1 MKKSFL
7 VLLSFLMFACNS
19 NSTSEVILH
28 ENEDLPLTKEEEII
42 RIYNESVLP
51 LFKEYSEAEI
61 PTQFKV
67 DKNDLGIN
75 AGAAFGYVEVSQGL
89 VNLTKEDI
97 QLFALT
103 HEVAHIVT
111 ISQARLFDLQGS
123 IPKGTVTND
132 YKKAEYLTD
141 LIAIH
146 LIKTKLSKEFNLLTS
161 NFSFLQKLLGA
172 ATFTHPSGVD
182 RINYIQSYLEKSI
195 STTNDDAFNNSF
207 LRIWQM
213 D

>member
-1 MKKSFL
+1 MKKSLL

-19 NSTSEVILH
+19 NSTSEVILP

-132 YKKAEYLTD
+132 YKKAEYLAD

-161 NFSFLQKLLGA
+161 NFPFLQKLLGA

-182 RINYIQSYLEKSI
+182 RINYLNTYIENALVTS
-195 STTNDDAFNNSF
+195 NDVAFKNSF

>member
-7 VLLSFLMFACNS
+7 VLFSFLMFACNS
-19 NSTSEVILH
+19 NSSNEVILP
-28 ENEDLPLTKEEEII
+28 ENEEIPLTKEEEII
-42 RIYNESVLP
+42 KIYNESVLP
-51 LFKEYSEAEI
+51 LFKEYSDTEI
-61 PTQFKV
+61 PTQFKI

-111 ISQARLFDLQGS
+111 IKQARLFDLQGS

-132 YKKAEYLTD
+132 YKKAEYLAD

-146 LIKTKLSKEFNLLTS
+146 LIKTKLNKEFNLLTS
-161 NFSFLQKLLGA
+161 NFPFLQDLLGDT
-172 ATFTHPSGVD
+172 TFTHPSGSD
-182 RINYIQSYLEKSI
+182 RINCINTYLENTLVTS
-195 STTNDDAFNNSF
+195 NDIAFKNTF
-207 LRIWQM
+207 LNIWQM
-213 D
+213 E

>member
-1 MKKSFL
+1 MKKSII
-7 VLLSFLMFACNS
+7 LLFSILILGCNS
-19 NSTSEVILH
+19 NSTNEVIH
-28 ENEDLPLTKEEEII
+28 SENEDILLTKEEEIVK
-42 RIYNESVLP
+42 IYNKSVLP
-51 LFKEYSEAEI
+51 LFKEYSDAEI
-61 PTQFKV
+61 PTQFKI

-89 VNLTKEDI
+89 VNLSKEEI
-97 QLFALT
+97 QLFALA

-132 YKKAEYLTD
+132 YKKAEYLAD

-146 LIKTKLSKEFNLLTS
+146 LIKIKLNKEFILLTS
-161 NFSFLQKLLGA
+161 NFSFLQNLLGS
-172 ATFTHPSGVD
+172 ATFTHPSGID
-182 RINYIQSYLEKSI
+182 RISYINTYIENSITKS
-195 STTNDDAFNNSF
+195 NDDAFKISF

-213 D
+213 E